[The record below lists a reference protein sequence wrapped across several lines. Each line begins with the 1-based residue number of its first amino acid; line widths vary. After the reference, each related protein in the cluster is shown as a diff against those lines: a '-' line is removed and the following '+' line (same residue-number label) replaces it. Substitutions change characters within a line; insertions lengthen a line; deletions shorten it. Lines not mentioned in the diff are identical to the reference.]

1 MKKRIL
7 TPGENT
13 RLIASILPL
22 IDTIK
27 GFSNDSST
35 SRKTSFDSMTLLLST
50 LRKVEEVSNNW
61 IGTNGDK
68 VNMNELQLRAHVVV
82 KTCSLAGG
90 GTILINTVINKLFHV
105 KSLIS
110 FLFTRF

>member
-1 MKKRIL
+1 MKKLIL

-13 RLIASILPL
+13 RLIASILPQ

-35 SRKTSFDSMTLLLST
+35 SWKPSFDSMTLLLFT
-50 LRKVEEVSNNW
+50 LCNVEEVSNNW

-68 VNMNELQLRAHVVV
+68 VNINDERVAV
-82 KTCSLAGG
+82 TCS
-90 GTILINTVINKLFHV
+90 
-105 KSLIS
+105 
-110 FLFTRF
+110 RCR